1 MLKHQKI
8 VTVFKKEW
16 EEGEEEWGGGRRGV
30 VGGRRGVGGRR
41 RRVGERAEEW
51 GREQRSG
58 GRERSS
64 VGREKR
70 SGGEG
75 AKEWGG
81 NVELHANVLSMSPLR
96 SAAITCGLHI
106 GICRFTLSFTF
117 QPLLFSSVFFGVRNA
132 NRD

>member
-1 MLKHQKI
+1 M
-8 VTVFKKEW
+8 
-16 EEGEEEWGGGRRGV
+16 
-30 VGGRRGVGGRR
+30 GGRR

-51 GREQRSG
+51 GEGEEEWGEGEEQCG
-58 GRERSS
+58 EGE
-64 VGREKR
+64 EEW
-70 SGGEG
+70 GEG

-81 NVELHANVLSMSPLR
+81 NVELRANVLSMSPLR

-117 QPLLFSSVFFGVRNA
+117 QSLLFSSVFFGVRNA